1 MIPMTKRDA
10 LLKKLSTYQFAALDL
25 QLFLDTHP
33 NDENTIEK
41 MNMFKK
47 QASKAKEDY
56 EKQFGPLQK
65 SATDGNNW
73 NWINGPWPWES
84 EDDC

>member
-1 MIPMTKRDA
+1 MTKREA
-10 LLKKLSTYQFAALDL
+10 MLKKLSTYQFAALDL

-41 MNMFKK
+41 MSMFKK
-47 QASKAKEDY
+47 QAAQIKAEY
-56 EKQFGPLQK
+56 ENEFGPLQK
-65 SATDGNNW
+65 NITGGNNW
-73 NWINGPWPWES
+73 TWINGPWPWES

>member
-1 MIPMTKRDA
+1 MTKREA
-10 LLKKLSTYQFAALDL
+10 MLKKLSTYQFAALDL

-33 NDENTIEK
+33 GDETTLEK
-41 MNMFKK
+41 MNMFK
-47 QASKAKEDY
+47 SKAVKAKSDY

-65 SATDGNNW
+65 NITEGNNW

-84 EDDC
+84 EEDC